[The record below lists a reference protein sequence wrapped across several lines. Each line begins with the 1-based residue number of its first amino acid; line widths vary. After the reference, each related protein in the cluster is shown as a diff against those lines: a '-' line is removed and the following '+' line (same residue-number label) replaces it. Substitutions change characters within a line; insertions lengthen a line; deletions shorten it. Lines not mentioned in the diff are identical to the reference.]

1 MSSAA
6 LTKLLTGLAMQ
17 AVKKAAP
24 QAKRS
29 MPIPQEEGLSSLK
42 NIDKD
47 LPKHKKG
54 LSSVNIDE
62 KLYEDVLKRED
73 GKPIIVYRG
82 SRIHEETPKKDVKDI
97 LKGKS
102 RKGYATFLSD
112 NPYMSQTYMDT
123 DIVTGENTGVL
134 TPYLVKPK
142 KIIEYEEKNKYLR
155 DSGKF
160 DFFEFDRQAQN
171 LKEGEVLVNR
181 NVVDAGPTYI
191 KKPGIDPEDDP
202 FYSSYRS
209 DIYAIKDSNTLVSPF
224 QESFSKPLGIGVDE
238 KLVDGKLLK
247 NYNEQDFNILED
259 LVNQGKAS
267 AGTKAAN
274 KLINAPID
282 QGKEV
287 GIRLNLNSKINDA
300 PENVKPML
308 QTIHNKNARGS
319 ALSYQPF
326 ATVVKTKDKK
336 VQFYVSPKGREQIA
350 KGEKSKFPAMSVN
363 GAYEPNLKILPTDD
377 DVVEIGFNPKAHHL
391 FIDLETGQAVKEA
404 DAATVIGDR
413 VYAKN
418 VTYFRKSKAPE
429 PEAES
434 QVRYKYKKK
443 GGSVVQ
449 RNPNPYEAKAI

>member
-1 MSSAA
+1 MSAA
-6 LTKLLTGLAMQ
+6 LTKLLTTLATQ
-17 AVKKAAP
+17 GIKKAAP
-24 QAKRS
+24 QARRS
-29 MPIPQEEGLSSLK
+29 IPVPKKEGLSSLK

-47 LPKHKKG
+47 LPEYKKG
-54 LSSVNIDE
+54 LSSVKIDD

-73 GKPIIVYRG
+73 GKPVIIYRG
-82 SRIHEETPKKDVKDI
+82 SKIYEETPKKEVKDI
-97 LKGKS
+97 LAGKS

-112 NPYMSQTYMDT
+112 NPHMSQTYMGKDF
-123 DIVTGENTGVL
+123 DTGENTGVL
-134 TPYLVKPK
+134 TPHLIKPK
-142 KIIEYEEKNKYLR
+142 KIIEYDEKK
-155 DSGKF
+155 KF
-160 DFFEFDRQAQN
+160 LKDRGNFDKFEFDRQAQK
-171 LKEGEVLVNR
+171 LGKGEVLVVR
-181 NVVDAGPTYI
+181 DTVDTGPTYI
-191 KKPGIDPEDDP
+191 KKPGIDPKDDP
-202 FYSSYRS
+202 RYSSYSS
-209 DIYAIKDSNTLVSPF
+209 DIYATRDSDILVSPF
-224 QESFSKPLGIGVDE
+224 QESISKPLGIGVDE
-238 KLVDGKLLK
+238 KLLDGKLLK

-282 QGKEV
+282 KGKEV

-326 ATVVKTKDKK
+326 ATVVRTKDKK

-377 DVVEIGFNPKAHHL
+377 DIVEIGFNPKAHHL
-391 FIDLETGQAVKEA
+391 FIDLKTGQAVKEA

-418 VTYFRKSKAPE
+418 VTYFRKSKSPK

-443 GGSVVQ
+443 GGSVIQ